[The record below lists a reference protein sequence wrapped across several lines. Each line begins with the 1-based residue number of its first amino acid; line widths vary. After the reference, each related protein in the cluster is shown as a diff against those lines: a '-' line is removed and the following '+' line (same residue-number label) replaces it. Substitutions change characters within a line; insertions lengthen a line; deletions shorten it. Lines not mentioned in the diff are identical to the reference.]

1 MFFLKVW
8 KLDDEVIAFVNK
20 AETKLKHS
28 KALFEI
34 EGYADSVSLSYYC
47 MFLCAKALLVKK
59 ECNIPKTHQ
68 GLIQLFSLKYV
79 HEDDFR
85 YNIYKYLANT
95 QSNREDADYSA
106 IDNIGRELAEKRIIE
121 AEEFLN
127 ETKKFL

>member
-1 MFFLKVW
+1 MVLQ
-8 KLDDEVIAFVNK
+8 LDEEIIAFINK

-47 MFLCAKALLVKK
+47 MFLSAKALLIKK
-59 ECNIPKTHQ
+59 ECNIPKSHQ

-79 HEDDFR
+79 KEDTFKYD
-85 YNIYKYLANT
+85 IYKFLANA
-95 QSNREDADYSA
+95 QSNREDADYAA
-106 IDNIGRELAEKRIIE
+106 IDNIGRELAEKRIVE

>member
-1 MFFLKVW
+1 MLQ
-8 KLDDEVIAFVNK
+8 LDEEIIAFVNK
-20 AETKLKHS
+20 AEIKLKHS

-47 MFLCAKALLVKK
+47 MFLSAKALLIKK

-79 HEDDFR
+79 KEDDFR
-85 YNIYKYLANT
+85 YNIYKYLANA
-95 QSNREDADYSA
+95 QSNREDADYAA

>member
-1 MFFLKVW
+1 MLQ
-8 KLDDEVIAFVNK
+8 LDEEIIAFVNK
-20 AETKLKHS
+20 AKTKLKHS

-47 MFLCAKALLVKK
+47 MFLCAKALLIKK

-79 HEDDFR
+79 KEDDFR
-85 YNIYKYLANT
+85 YNIYKYLANA
-95 QSNREDADYSA
+95 QSNREDADYAA

>member
-1 MFFLKVW
+1 MVFQ
-8 KLDDEVIAFVNK
+8 LDEEIIAFVNK

-47 MFLCAKALLVKK
+47 MFLCAKALLIKK

-79 HEDDFR
+79 KEDDFK
-85 YNIYKYLANT
+85 YNIYKYLANA
-95 QSNREDADYSA
+95 QSNREDADYAA
-106 IDNIGRELAEKRIIE
+106 IDNIGYELAEKRIIE

>member
-1 MFFLKVW
+1 M
-8 KLDDEVIAFVNK
+8 DDEIIAFVNK
-20 AETKLKHS
+20 AETKLKPS

-79 HEDDFR
+79 HKDDFK
-85 YNIYKYLANT
+85 YNVYKYLANA
-95 QSNREDADYSA
+95 QSNREDTDYNA
-106 IDNIGRELAEKRIIE
+106 IDNISRELAEKRIIE
-121 AEEFLN
+121 AEDFLN

>member
-1 MFFLKVW
+1 MFFLRVW
-8 KLDDEVIAFVNK
+8 KLDEVIAFVNK

-95 QSNREDADYSA
+95 QSNREDADYNA
-106 IDNIGRELAEKRIIE
+106 IDNIGHELAEKRIIE

>member
-1 MFFLKVW
+1 M
-8 KLDDEVIAFVNK
+8 DDEIIAFVNK

-68 GLIQLFSLKYV
+68 GLIQLFSLKCV
-79 HEDDFR
+79 HEDDFK
-85 YNIYKYLANT
+85 YNVYKYLANA
-95 QSNREDADYSA
+95 QSNREAADYSA
-106 IDNIGRELAEKRIIE
+106 IDNIGRDLAEKRIIE

>member
-1 MFFLKVW
+1 M
-8 KLDDEVIAFVNK
+8 DEEIIAFVNK
-20 AETKLKHS
+20 AKTKLKHS

-47 MFLCAKALLVKK
+47 MFLCAKALLIKK

-79 HEDDFR
+79 KEDDFR
-85 YNIYKYLANT
+85 YNIYKYLANA
-95 QSNREDADYSA
+95 QSNREDADYAA

-127 ETKKFL
+127 ETKKFLLL

>member
-1 MFFLKVW
+1 M
-8 KLDDEVIAFVNK
+8 DEEIIAFVNK
-20 AETKLKHS
+20 AKTKLKHS

-47 MFLCAKALLVKK
+47 MFLCAKALLIKK

-79 HEDDFR
+79 KEDDFR
-85 YNIYKYLANT
+85 YNIYKYLANA
-95 QSNREDADYSA
+95 QSNREDADYAA

>member
-1 MFFLKVW
+1 
-8 KLDDEVIAFVNK
+8 
-20 AETKLKHS
+20 
-28 KALFEI
+28 
-34 EGYADSVSLSYYC
+34 
-47 MFLCAKALLVKK
+47 MFLCAKTLLIKK

-79 HEDDFR
+79 KEDDFK
-85 YNIYKYLANT
+85 YNIYKYLANA
-95 QSNREDADYSA
+95 QPNREDADYAA

>member
-1 MFFLKVW
+1 MVLQ
-8 KLDDEVIAFVNK
+8 LDEEIIAFINK

-47 MFLCAKALLVKK
+47 MFLSAKALLIKK
-59 ECNIPKTHQ
+59 ECNIPKSHQ

-79 HEDDFR
+79 KEDNFKYD
-85 YNIYKYLANT
+85 IYKFLANA
-95 QSNREDADYSA
+95 QSNREDADYAA
-106 IDNIGRELAEKRIIE
+106 IDNIGRELAEKRIVE

>member
-1 MFFLKVW
+1 M
-8 KLDDEVIAFVNK
+8 DEEIYAFIDK

-28 KALFEI
+28 KLLFDVG
-34 EGYADSVSLSYYC
+34 GYADSVSLSYYA

-59 ECNIPKTHQ
+59 NCEIPKTHQ

-79 HEDDFR
+79 HEDEFK
-85 YNIYKYLANT
+85 YNIYNHLASS
-95 QSNREDADYSA
+95 QSERESADYGA
-106 IDNIGRELAEKRIIE
+106 KDNIDEKIAQRRINH

>member
-1 MFFLKVW
+1 MCL
-8 KLDDEVIAFVNK
+8 LDNDEILAFIDK

-34 EGYADSVSLSYYC
+34 KGYDDSVSLSYYS
-47 MFLCAKALLVKK
+47 MFLCAKSLLIKK

-79 HEDDFR
+79 RDDEFK
-85 YNIYKYLANT
+85 YNIYKHLANA
-95 QSNREDADYSA
+95 QSDREDADYAA
-106 IDNIGRELAEKRIIE
+106 IDSISYALAEKRIKQ

>member
-1 MFFLKVW
+1 MFL
-8 KLDDEVIAFVNK
+8 LDDEIIAFVNK
-20 AETKLKHS
+20 AETKLKPS

-79 HEDDFR
+79 HEDEFK
-85 YNIYKYLANT
+85 YNTYNYLASS
-95 QSNREDADYSA
+95 QSERESADYGA
-106 IDNIGRELAEKRIIE
+106 KDGIDEKIAQRRFNH
-121 AEEFLN
+121 AEEFLV

>member
-1 MFFLKVW
+1 
-8 KLDDEVIAFVNK
+8 
-20 AETKLKHS
+20 
-28 KALFEI
+28 
-34 EGYADSVSLSYYC
+34 

-68 GLIQLFSLKYV
+68 GVIQLFSLKYV

-85 YNIYKYLANT
+85 YNVYKYLVNA
-95 QSNREDADYSA
+95 QSNREHADYCA
-106 IDNIGRELAEKRIIE
+106 INNIGRGLAEKRIIE

>member
-1 MFFLKVW
+1 MVLQ
-8 KLDDEVIAFVNK
+8 LDEEIIAFINK

-47 MFLCAKALLVKK
+47 MFLSAKALLIKK
-59 ECNIPKTHQ
+59 ECNIPKSHQ

-79 HEDDFR
+79 KEDNFKYD
-85 YNIYKYLANT
+85 IYKFLANA
-95 QSNREDADYSA
+95 QSNREDADYAA
-106 IDNIGRELAEKRIIE
+106 IDNIGRELAEKRIVE
-121 AEEFLN
+121 DEEFLN